1 MKDSFLEHEENFQIW
16 KDENFPGVKEETKAF
31 IENLINPKK
40 SRQLWNHQL
49 DGTLRVIYSYEILG
63 KNNLLLN
70 VVTGGGKTAIIG
82 ACIAWLKYAHNQD
95 KFLIIVPNII
105 VRDRLEKD
113 FVTKPEDSVFKRFE
127 LFPKDGEHL
136 INELSGHVLEAG
148 SGPQGILESGIVL
161 GNIQQFYESNIS
173 GKRNLNWLM
182 TKVGDLA
189 VFNDE
194 AHNTPAKEY
203 TTALKILSHKIKFR
217 LDTTATPDRA
227 DGQTP
232 DSEMIQFYGIANAL
246 DDGIIKSVVVYQP
259 DAKIIELT
267 YTNKVTGEK
276 KKVTELDKEFKEA
289 ESNVKPF
296 QWIIDEEPMKK
307 QIAIALQRFDEQK
320 RRAKERYKPVM
331 FIVTMSIE
339 EGKRVRDILNK
350 SNESGGFGLSKD
362 KVLLVTEDTADNI
375 VTYDSMGNPVTARD
389 AATNLGKADTSFE
402 IVVSVMMLREGW
414 DVPEVSVILLLRKF
428 CSEVYGQ
435 QVIGR
440 GLRKII
446 RDFNE
451 REILAVVDHPKLQH
465 EWLWRKVGA
474 SGIRKVETDEVLGDE
489 DIPKTPKI
497 QRLVRPENL
506 IEIPSPEYETKIDF
520 DAIIKKIPKDVIEKN
535 WKQIL
540 DSVKYDKEKWTISK
554 TRIEQIRKLYVDRRR
569 KMEIETAED
578 FELKESEG
586 KKELSKDELLELLKE
601 EVVEMASNLLFE
613 AGFGGLKKGLLYNTI
628 MDHIKDKILNGKNVL
643 DATKEEIEI
652 AIANLEDVR
661 KNFPKPI
668 ITGILGGRKNA

>member
-1 MKDSFLEHEENFQIW
+1 MKDSFIEHEEKFQQW
-16 KDENFPGVKEETKAF
+16 KDDRFPDVKEETRNF
-31 IENLINPKK
+31 IEHLTNPKK
-40 SRQLWNHQL
+40 EKRLWPHQVE
-49 DGTLRVIYSYEILG
+49 GILRVIYAYEILR
-63 KNNLLLN
+63 KKDLLLN
-70 VVTGGGKTAIIG
+70 IVTGGGKTAIIG
-82 ACIAWLKYAHNQD
+82 ACIAWLKYAHYQD

-113 FVTKPEDSVFKRFE
+113 FVVVKQEDSVFRKFE

-136 INELSGHVLEAG
+136 INELTSHVLESG
-148 SGPQGILESGIVL
+148 SGPQGILESGIIL

-173 GKRNLNWLM
+173 GKRNLHWLM

-203 TTALKILSHKIKFR
+203 TTVLRILHHKTKFR

-276 KKVTELDKEFKEA
+276 RKVTELDKEFREA
-289 ESNVKPF
+289 EANVKPF

-307 QIAIALQRFDEQK
+307 QIAISLQRFEEQK
-320 RRAKERYKPVM
+320 RRAKERYKPVL
-331 FIVTMSIE
+331 FIVTMGIE
-339 EGKRVRDILNK
+339 EGKRVKDILNK
-350 SNESGGFGLSKD
+350 AKENGGFGFSND
-362 KVLLVTEDTADNI
+362 KVLLVTEDTAEDI
-375 VTYDSMGNPVTARD
+375 VTYDSMGNPVTARE
-389 AATNLGKADTSFE
+389 AATNLGKVDSPFE

-446 RDFNE
+446 RSINE

-465 EWLWRKVGA
+465 DWLWRKVGA
-474 SGIRKVETDEVLGDE
+474 SGIRRVETDEILGDE

-520 DAIIKKIPKDVIEKN
+520 DAIIKKVPDDVIQKN

-540 DSVKYDKEKWTISK
+540 DSVKYDKEKWIISK
-554 TRIEQIRKLYVDRRR
+554 TRIEQIRKLYVDKRR
-569 KMEIETAED
+569 KMEIEPAED
-578 FELKESEG
+578 IELKESEEQ
-586 KKELSKDELLELLKE
+586 KELSKEELIELLKE

-613 AGFGGLKKGLLYNTI
+613 AGFGSLKKGLLYTT
-628 MDHIKDKILNGKNVL
+628 LTL
-643 DATKEEIEI
+643 C
-652 AIANLEDVR
+652 
-661 KNFPKPI
+661 F
-668 ITGILGGRKNA
+668 LGNK